1 MNWEW
6 LKGLFPA
13 LKSVNLRL
21 LNNISVSLFSN
32 NAKATY
38 IVDSRTLNVN
48 WNQLTEKEKQTIL
61 RRAPKLVNRGM
72 PVLEED
78 FNSKADDYVAKIGE
92 SDNDELL
99 NYFKEKIPLEDFP
112 ILKASLYLRSVLR
125 NGGETRGLK
134 EEISRRYGLRGR
146 NISNLCSAGYFES
159 WVRPAYEEMSKLP
172 KFTPESFLKVYEEI
186 VLNYPF
192 ALFVHHEMSGKDIEE
207 SISKKIDLMRKYGI
221 SEFNIHGIGGENVEK
236 LKSY

>member
-134 EEISRRYGLRGR
+134 EEISRRYGLRGEILVIYVVLATLR
-146 NISNLCSAGYFES
+146 VGLGQLMKKCQNYQNSPQKA
-159 WVRPAYEEMSKLP
+159 
-172 KFTPESFLKVYEEI
+172 FLR
-186 VLNYPF
+186 F
-192 ALFVHHEMSGKDIEE
+192 
-207 SISKKIDLMRKYGI
+207 MRKL
-221 SEFNIHGIGGENVEK
+221 F
-236 LKSY
+236 